1 MFRELKEE
9 PLWKLRKMRRTIRMV
24 QEVLLKALFAILA
37 GVILGLMILGVTEP
51 YEAVAE
57 TVAEE
62 TETAAEKQQV
72 DYTVSATEE
81 ETIGPA
87 YDMTAEAE
95 TEEETT
101 AAEMEENRELLGTF
115 TLTAYCSCRKCCGR
129 WSGGPTASGAMPQ
142 AGRTIAVD
150 KRVIPLGTKVYIE
163 GYGEF
168 IAEDTGSAIK
178 GNRIDV
184 YMESHNAARYFAD
197 GAGSCK
203 RNVWIIKD

>member
-9 PLWKLRKMRRTIRMV
+9 SLWKLQKRRRTIRMV
-24 QEVLLKALFAILA
+24 REVLLKALFAILA

-72 DYTVSATEE
+72 DYTVPATEE

-101 AAEMEENRELLGTF
+101 VVELEENRELLGTF

-168 IAEDTGSAIK
+168 VAEDTGSAVR
-178 GNRIDV
+178 GNRIDI
-184 YMESHNAARYFAD
+184 YMDSHQAAVWFAD
-197 GAGSCK
+197 GEGSCK
-203 RNVWIIKD
+203 AEVYIIK